1 MLPIFY
7 GYGFALVTAV
17 IIIAADLI
25 FKIAADQGR
34 AITHPLVLSGCVLYA
49 ISGLIWFGAMQ
60 HIGLAQA
67 GIAYA
72 MLSLLALA
80 SVGYFWFNEPFG
92 MRELGGV
99 SCALVAMVLMVRVF

>member
-34 AITHPLVLSGCVLYA
+34 AITHPLVL
-49 ISGLIWFGAMQ
+49 
-60 HIGLAQA
+60 
-67 GIAYA
+67 
-72 MLSLLALA
+72 
-80 SVGYFWFNEPFG
+80 
-92 MRELGGV
+92 
-99 SCALVAMVLMVRVF
+99 